1 MKCSTCAEEKGPDKF
16 PKGKKQCKACAAA
29 KKKLYRKANRERIV
43 DSNRAWRAANP
54 DYQRD
59 WHAAN
64 PEKGVTYSRDWYAA
78 NPEKAVECGRAWK
91 RANPE
96 KIRAQVA
103 AQRAVKKG
111 LLVRQPCEVCGSSK
125 VDAHH
130 DSYDKDKQLDVRWL
144 CHKHHKQHHREERS
158 NEQK

>member
-43 DSNRAWRAANP
+43 DYQRAWVAANP
-54 DYQRD
+54 DYHRE
-59 WHAAN
+59 WRVAN
-64 PEKGVTYSRDWYAA
+64 PGSDRDYT
-78 NPEKAVECGRAWK
+78 

-96 KIRAQVA
+96 KNRAHSAVSS
-103 AQRAVKKG
+103 AVKKG
-111 LLVRQPCEVCGSSK
+111 LLVRQPCEVCGAKK
-125 VDAHH
+125 VQGHH

-144 CHKHHKQHHREERS
+144 CHKHHMEHHREERS
-158 NEQK
+158 DEQK